1 MEGVRISDRPLKI
14 TRFVDVKGQAA
25 AVCGD
30 PPQVDGDRDHQEGG
44 QGHGLPGERGAAT
57 PGTPGAPRREVPDAS
72 MVAGL
77 VTLTGHE
84 ASYVDPP

>member
-1 MEGVRISDRPLKI
+1 MGTVTTKRAARV
-14 TRFVDVKGQAA
+14 TGCQAT
-25 AVCGD
+25 
-30 PPQVDGDRDHQEGG
+30 
-44 QGHGLPGERGAAT
+44 RGAAT

-77 VTLTGHE
+77 VTLTDHE